1 MQIIKALFIALLFF
15 FALTFC
21 LQNVDE
27 VTLRYYGL
35 VEDVQAPL
43 FIVVL
48 ASVFL
53 GIVIG
58 LVGGGLTII
67 RLRLQLNKQ
76 TKEAKALSKE
86 LGSSKGE
93 EGSEP

>member
-21 LQNVDE
+21 LQNADE
-27 VTLRYYGL
+27 VTLRYYDL
-35 VEDVQAPL
+35 VEDVTAPL
-43 FIVVL
+43 FVVVL

-58 LVGGGLTII
+58 IVGGGWTII

-76 TKEAKALSKE
+76 QKEAKALRAE
-86 LGSSKGE
+86 LDAFKGE
-93 EGSEP
+93 EGAEP